1 MKRWAR
7 VLAWLAGLAFLGS
20 YLRGTDL
27 TAVGRALAG
36 LGLWAPVLLLPY
48 FVVYV
53 VDTWA
58 WRMAFARRLPV
69 GFWRLFRIRWCG
81 EAVNNVV
88 PSAYVGGEAL
98 KVMLLERAGVG
109 SVEAGAAALI
119 SKTAQTLAQ
128 VVFIS
133 AGALAFLTL
142 AGEHTGLRRGM
153 TWVLVGGVAVVAIL
167 LLWQRY
173 GVFTSILGLLGRLR
187 LASAWVESRRAS
199 WEAMDQTIRTF
210 YREHRGRFFVCCLG
224 FLAGWFLDTVEI
236 YLASALLGHPLA
248 WTQALAIEAFV
259 GVVKV
264 IGIWIPGSLGIQESG
279 IVLLVR
285 LAGGADTLGAVYALW
300 RRARELV
307 YALAGW
313 GLLSLVGREARVPD
327 AEKTRFTKLV

>member
-1 MKRWAR
+1 MKHWVR
-7 VLAWLAGLAFLGS
+7 VLAWAAGLAFLGN
-20 YLRGTDL
+20 YLRGADL
-27 TAVGRALAG
+27 PAVGRALAG
-36 LGLWAPVLLLPY
+36 LGVWAPVLLLPY
-48 FVVYV
+48 FVVYA

-98 KVMLLERAGVG
+98 KVVLLERVGVA
-109 SVEAGAAALI
+109 SVEAGAAAWI

-133 AGALAFLTL
+133 AGALAFLTI

-153 TWVLVGGVAVVAIL
+153 SWVLVGGVSVVAIL

-173 GVFTSILGLLGRLR
+173 GVFTSILGLLSRLR
-187 LASAWVESRRAS
+187 LATAWVASRRAA

-210 YREHRGRFFVCCLG
+210 YREHRGRFLLCFLG

-236 YLASALLGHPLA
+236 YLASRLLGHPLA

-285 LAGGADTLGAVYALW
+285 LAGGADTFGAVYALW
-300 RRARELV
+300 RRARELI

-313 GLLSLVGREARVPD
+313 ALLSWTGGRGRERKAQ
-327 AEKTRFTKLV
+327 KTRFTKLV